1 MTEYSLLMKRN
12 YNDNDCNYNDN
23 DDFYKEDKRV
33 NNNMS

>member
-1 MTEYSLLMKRN
+1 MKRN